1 MTAQDIHSRA
11 SRRFLHR
18 LLAAGGVALV
28 LMLSVLAAS
37 PTLHAWLH
45 CSAGQ
50 ADHECAITLYQQ
62 GVAAAGIGIILAAV
76 ALVVLARVVTTPA
89 DLHLA
94 PSPYWLPPGHAPPA
108 R

>member
-1 MTAQDIHSRA
+1 MTAQDIRSRA
-11 SRRFLHR
+11 SHRFLPR

-45 CSAGQ
+45 KNAGQ

-62 GVAAAGIGIILAAV
+62 GVAAAGLGITLMAV
-76 ALVVLARVVTTPA
+76 ALVVLARGAAAPA
-89 DLHLA
+89 DLRLA
-94 PSPYWLPPGHAPPA
+94 PLRYWLPPGLAPPA

>member
-1 MTAQDIHSRA
+1 MTTPDIRSGAR
-11 SRRFLHR
+11 RRFLHR

-28 LMLSVLAAS
+28 VMLSVLAAS

-45 CSAGQ
+45 KNAGQ

-62 GVAAAGIGIILAAV
+62 GMAAAEVGVILAAV
-76 ALVVLARVVTTPA
+76 ALVVLARIATAPA
-89 DLHLA
+89 ELHLA
-94 PSPYWLPPGHAPPA
+94 PLRYWLPPGHAPPA

>member
-1 MTAQDIHSRA
+1 M
-11 SRRFLHR
+11 
-18 LLAAGGVALV
+18 

-45 CSAGQ
+45 KNAGQ

-62 GVAAAGIGIILAAV
+62 GVAAAGLGITLMAV
-76 ALVVLARVVTTPA
+76 ALVVLARGAAAPA
-89 DLHLA
+89 DLCLA
-94 PSPYWLPPGHAPPA
+94 PLRYWLPPGLAPPA

>member
-1 MTAQDIHSRA
+1 MTAPDIPSSA
-11 SRRFLHR
+11 RRQNLHC

-28 LMLSVLAAS
+28 LVLSILAAS

-45 CSAGQ
+45 KNAGQ

-62 GVAAAGIGIILAAV
+62 GVAAAEAGVILAAV
-76 ALVVLARVVTTPA
+76 APVVMARMAAAPA
-89 DLHLA
+89 ELHLA
-94 PSPYWLPPGHAPPA
+94 PLRYWLPPGHAPPA